1 MTEKRFD
8 IGDLFDVL
16 QGMGESVQTLLQ
28 GFGFN
33 GNAVSSQLGLCR
45 SEYIKAVEDGAPSV
59 NRNELPEYAGHPF
72 DIVEDNVPFF
82 SEDDRAVEVGCERY
96 SELDE
101 VGRCGTAFALVS
113 EETMPEDGELRR
125 AIKQIV
131 PSGWRDAEYDFIEG
145 KKLYN
150 RCHLIGYRL
159 TGEHANERN
168 LITGTRYMN
177 HAMRVFENMVAD
189 HCEQHGEAMVL
200 FRVTPVYKGDE
211 LVARGIQ
218 MEALSICEDDT
229 PLQFNVY
236 LHNIQPGVR
245 IDYSTGESRRD
256 DSVQDSMVRDCIVND
271 AAKTFHR
278 ASCSSVQLIK
288 DNQMRKHT
296 GMRQELIDA
305 GCKPCG
311 RCRP

>member
-1 MTEKRFD
+1 MVEKRFRIQNLFDALQD
-8 IGDLFDVL
+8 IGEAA
-16 QGMGESVQTLLQ
+16 QSLLQ
-28 GFGFN
+28 GFG
-33 GNAVSSQLGLCR
+33 GNTASDQLGLCR
-45 SEYIKAVEDGAPSV
+45 NEYAKAVEDGTPSFAPDD
-59 NRNELPEYAGHPF
+59 LPEYSGHPF
-72 DIVEDNVPFF
+72 DIVARNVPFF
-82 SEDDRAVEVGCERY
+82 SEGERAVEIGCERY

-101 VGRCGTAFALVS
+101 VGRCGATFALVS
-113 EETMPEDGELRR
+113 KETMSEDGESRR
-125 AIKQIV
+125 TIKQII
-131 PSGWRDAEYDFIEG
+131 PSGWRDTEYGFIEG

-189 HCEQHGEAMVL
+189 HCGQHGEARVL
-200 FRVTPVYKGDE
+200 FRVTPIYKGSE
-211 LVARGIQ
+211 LVARGIR
-218 MEALSICEDDT
+218 MEALSICEDEA

-245 IDYSTGESRRD
+245 IGYATGDNCRD
-256 DSVQDSMVRDCIVND
+256 DSIQDSMVHDCIVND

-278 ASCSSVQLIK
+278 ASCPSAQTIK
-288 DNQMRKHT
+288 NEKARKHT
-296 GMRQELIDA
+296 GMRQELIEE
-305 GCKPCG
+305 GYKPCG